1 MRKTRTECLPVDF
14 RAYLDAELELML
26 TEVESICPVSSPG
39 FNDAAIAWIA
49 RNAARFRKKWERYHN
64 GHKQVVVGN

>member
-1 MRKTRTECLPVDF
+1 MRKTKTESLKVDF
-14 RAYLDAELELML
+14 RAYIDAELELML
-26 TEVESICPVSSPG
+26 AEVEAVCPAGAPG

-64 GHKQVVVGN
+64 GCRQIIVGN